1 MNNCLLHENHA
12 PAAWGTA
19 IHAGNGYV
27 CMNNTTVLGTT
38 GTSNNSVTVNG
49 DARFMLSNTTIVGN
63 SGNPNGVFR
72 AGKGASLVVNSLFAK
87 GAGTKTI
94 YLGNITSKGYN
105 VYQAADAGWGAVDT
119 DTDYSSQTLPAA
131 SLTDGVY
138 QWTVAGVID
147 GFATRQAVIDA
158 VKSFDAT
165 VGQQFV
171 DWVGEEGFG
180 VDQRGANRN
189 INKMQPG
196 TYDAGL

>member
-1 MNNCLLHENHA
+1 MPKEQEPRQFIWVILL
-12 PAAWGTA
+12 PK
-19 IHAGNGYV
+19 
-27 CMNNTTVLGTT
+27 
-38 GTSNNSVTVNG
+38 
-49 DARFMLSNTTIVGN
+49 D
-63 SGNPNGVFR
+63 
-72 AGKGASLVVNSLFAK
+72 
-87 GAGTKTI
+87 
-94 YLGNITSKGYN
+94 N

-138 QWTVAGVID
+138 QWTVASIID
-147 GFATRQAVIDA
+147 EFATRQSVIDA

-196 TYDAGL
+196 AYDAGL